1 MRRSPCDG
9 GKIVAVGKSA
19 EIAKNYAGK
28 KTVDGRNTVATPG
41 FVDCHLHSSF
51 QLSRGLA
58 DEANAQSF
66 LFDRMYPYEAAL
78 DADDVRVSATLA
90 ATELLKHG
98 VTCFIDPGNYHPESS
113 VEGVMSTGIRMIV
126 SRSSFDLTKSVL
138 GLLPER
144 MIENTATALERAE
157 AVLEKYAKS
166 GNPRLGASASF
177 RGLNNASDELI
188 VGLDKLAKKY
198 GTLLQTH
205 ACFSYS
211 THDSSIARGG
221 LAEIERLEKLGVLD
235 ERMLVVHSGWLEP
248 QEVAMLAKRKPS
260 LVCAPSSSLHNGY
273 GNFVVGKLPELM
285 ALGVNVAIG
294 SDHAS
299 SGIVDMTQE
308 VRLACC
314 CYKEMRLN
322 PRVMPPETG
331 VEMATI
337 NGAKAALMADR
348 IGSIEVGKE
357 ADVVLFDTRRPE
369 WQPLINPVANLVYSA
384 TGDSVRDVFV
394 AGEQVV
400 ADGSADQDRR
410 EQALR
415 GHSRGGDA
423 LLQAPQGRP
432 DGAVEMAG
440 DVMDAP
446 DETEAEAPAVIDG
459 LEFPFADYPAPGT
472 ATEVADGIFWIST
485 PVPFVGLKQVN
496 LWLLRDGDGW
506 TMIDCSYGSTRA
518 ARADRSGLGQGARR
532 PADHAADRHAF
543 PSGPRRRL
551 RLDRREVGPAPAHVA
566 GRMADRQPRGAQ
578 PQHRPSCSRAA
589 PSIGATGST
598 RRACSASS
606 RASCSTATA

>member
-19 EIAKNYAGK
+19 EIAKSYTGK
-28 KTVDGRNTVATPG
+28 KTVSGRNTVATPG

-221 LAEIERLEKLGVLD
+221 LAEIERLDKLGVLD

-348 IGSIEVGKE
+348 IGSHRSRQGGRRRAVRHQAPGMAA
-357 ADVVLFDTRRPE
+357 ADQSGRQSGLQRDRRFG
-369 WQPLINPVANLVYSA
+369 ARR
-384 TGDSVRDVFV
+384 VRRRR
-394 AGEQVV
+394 AG
-400 ADGSADQDRR
+400 GGGRHADQDRR

-415 GHSRGGDA
+415 RNSRRGDA
-423 LLQAPQGRP
+423 LQQAPQGRS
-432 DGAVEMAG
+432 DGAIEMAG
-440 DVMDAP
+440 DVTMDAQTKP
-446 DETEAEAPAVIDG
+446 KTEARRSSTGWNFRSP
-459 LEFPFADYPAPGT
+459 DYPAPGT
-472 ATEVADGIFWIST
+472 ATEVADGIFWVST

-506 TMIDCSYGSTRA
+506 TMIDCSYGGETS
-518 ARADRSGLGQGARR
+518 ARADRSGLGQACW
-532 PADHAADRHAF
+532 A
-543 PSGPRRRL
+543 
-551 RLDRREVGPAPAHVA
+551 A
-566 GRMADRQPRGAQ
+566 GRSRG
-578 PQHRPSCSRAA
+578 
-589 PSIGATGST
+589 
-598 RRACSASS
+598 
-606 RASCSTATA
+606 